1 MKNEK
6 NTDQERLYAAALI
19 SIPHVGHKTL
29 RALVETYG
37 SAKAAWHAPCQEWI
51 CIAPIKP
58 AYVSEIERC
67 RKQYDWDA
75 VVHQLEC
82 HRVRLTALW
91 DADYPEFLRQ
101 TFNPPA
107 VLFYKGTLSGLTKTV
122 AVVGAR
128 KATAYGLNAAQSL
141 SADMARNGITVVSGG
156 ARGIDT
162 RAHEGALLARGKT
175 IAVVANG
182 LDQSYP
188 RENKRLFDDI
198 VCQGGAIISEFPF
211 GVAPLPQHFP
221 ARNRIIAGL
230 ARCVVVIEAAK
241 KSGSLI
247 TADFALEEGRDVF
260 AVPGSIYSSMSQGT
274 NELLRK
280 GAIALTQI
288 QDILDEYEWSCRR
301 KKKNVPLLSLTLDES
316 TVLSAISKD
325 DSVSIEDI
333 IVRTG
338 LTASIVGAVLL
349 QLQLKDIISDIGNSM
364 YIQRG

>member
-1 MKNEK
+1 MENEN

-19 SIPHVGHKTL
+19 SMPHIGNKTL

-37 SAKAAWHAPCQEWI
+37 SAAAVWQAPCQEW
-51 CIAPIKP
+51 CCAAPLAAHVP
-58 AYVSEIERC
+58 ELERW
-67 RKQYDWDA
+67 RKQYDWDTA
-75 VVHQLEC
+75 VHLLERHQAQL
-82 HRVRLTALW
+82 VTLW
-91 DADYPEFLRQ
+91 EAAYPESLRQ
-101 TFNPPA
+101 TFNPPV
-107 VLFYKGTLSGLTKTV
+107 VLFYKGALTGLAKAV
-122 AVVGAR
+122 AVVGSR

-141 SADMARNGITVVSGG
+141 SGDMARNGITVVSGG

-162 RAHEGALLARGKT
+162 RAHEGALLAQGKT

-182 LDQSYP
+182 LDHTYP
-188 RENKRLFDDI
+188 RENRQLFDHI

-230 ARCVVVIEAAK
+230 ARGVVVIEAAS

-260 AVPGSIYSSMSQGT
+260 AVPGSIYSPLSKGT

-280 GAIALTQI
+280 GAIALTGI
-288 QDILDEYEWSCRR
+288 QDILDEYDWRRRR
-301 KKKNVPLLSLTLDES
+301 KKTAAPLLSLTLEES
-316 TVLSAISKD
+316 AVLAVISKD
-325 DSVSIEDI
+325 AAVSVEEV

-338 LTASIVGAVLL
+338 LAASSVGTALL
-349 QLQLKDIISDIGNSM
+349 QLQLKDLIRDMGSCM